1 MPPKTEQQKQ
11 LDELRRQEQGE
22 ASGNAGPPVEQF
34 GKIAPDI
41 IKANKLKQAEDAM
54 DTNERKQYMR
64 VRTAKY
70 GYPPVK

>member
-1 MPPKTEQQKQ
+1 MPRSESQKQ
-11 LDELRRQEQGE
+11 LDELKRQEQAE
-22 ASGNAGPPVEQF
+22 ASGNAGPPVQQF
-34 GKIAPDI
+34 GVIAPDI

-54 DTNERKQYMR
+54 DTNERKQYHA